1 MSDTDSDRSLEGP
14 AAPQPMATFDHTSPN
29 QVPISPG
36 LSHVPETPS
45 PVLKLKRR
53 LPKKK
58 GKKFKIPVPATGEL
72 QTFIDHGCTID
83 PQGYPIYPNG
93 ETIFVQ
99 DPIAPVINFGHVA
112 FSHTQKSHGS
122 KTGPW
127 KTIWYK
133 CLGVLQCDD
142 DFCNYAGPPPTA
154 EGKAAEFIAE
164 HPVCPA
170 VKCNGNHFWTDC
182 NDTSCRVDI
191 EKDSGWAVLCH
202 SGVHKHPWPASKKAD
217 PMAMMELTK
226 ELVKNPKAGP
236 LVLKVGQAG
245 TGQTVTSP
253 VINIHPAFSNGGR
266 LGYLRRKV
274 LVAKGLMPKKE
285 SKGGGDRLIIDLMHW
300 GRNGLQLI
308 STSLLGDAVHIT
320 FQTEWMA
327 EQLVRRDQ
335 FGKIYS
341 GGLLSDV
348 TYRFFKNGYL
358 LTTSMYSEVMHRWIP
373 IQLTWM
379 WGLDVNHYRAHFT
392 TLLKQIY
399 DAELSFHERDLLSQ
413 QVVDFSAAQKKGF
426 IAAYMDVFNERDP
439 AKALDK
445 LKGCH
450 EHYRQ
455 SITRVKKNW
464 NIVDASQ
471 VGNFEHLAYDL
482 LEPVQPGGKSLG
494 DKFDHIFRLFPK
506 AKAWLDWWNTAD
518 IHSMLF
524 TARVRLPLDDPPLPD
539 EPEADVPDTTNGQ
552 ESMHR
557 QYYILS
563 SGQYTIMQG
572 FIQLLLFVKSLNRDY
587 DQLRRG
593 IPVKYGSNWD
603 SVVETLG
610 WSKERTRRRPDVN
623 DGRPPDTTEAL
634 LPLKKLGRP
643 AGSANVNR
651 DPHSS
656 YQAYSASNK
665 PGKQNRCWETATLEA
680 LFPTFSPL
688 WIQGTDKSKD
698 ITSKLIRH
706 YSSRVSSEMHRASH
720 IKSVL
725 SRGLKSLQTAIQQLS
740 PDSFVTDAF
749 CSADLFMDYLL
760 MNKKHPTSA
769 GQHFAY
775 DLLRN
780 YQCSANGAHQE
791 TETVVKSKVLLTT
804 DLFHEANIRY
814 SDVTELLSAWQS
826 NGLFSVI
833 PRCCTTCLKAHAQGL
848 SRQPTATQPDED
860 AVSENEVTHLQVD
873 PSGGVPRLY
882 ERCRLDFSKRPIN
895 VYFLLG
901 GVGGLGNE
909 DRASFMGYMNWPE
922 TIRLDNVDYEIVS
935 CGFWA
940 FSHYWCKLV
949 RHVDGVRGVWFFDDR
964 KDDGRAQLLGRDLS
978 LIAGDQPYTS
988 WVIYSCKPNID
999 EQKLIERGIAKITL
1013 KNPDPLG
1020 DVPFVRPDDLEGLDE
1035 QIDKLATPSV
1045 PSVPPVQGSA
1055 NMAKQAFA
1063 SAVSSQQEVLAVD
1076 SKPAIQDEAEKVQ
1089 DVISRGSSQS
1099 DKARR
1104 AFGQVQKDDC
1114 ALQPDTAQVDVDHR
1128 TTAQP
1133 IEPSPP
1139 VISFGAECDGGE
1151 DTLPNEANPTSERL
1165 ILRLRN
1171 KRTAPE
1177 GSPAKSPSASPSS
1190 VKKVT
1195 KGKKRAKAR
1204 VNKPIGPLTKG
1215 LEAQQ
1220 AEQKPKAKGK
1230 KKK

>member
-1 MSDTDSDRSLEGP
+1 MSDTHSDRSLEGL
-14 AAPQPMATFDHTSPN
+14 AAPQPMASFDDTSPKE
-29 QVPISPG
+29 VPISPG
-36 LSHVPETPS
+36 LTHLPETPS

-58 GKKFKIPVPATGEL
+58 GKKFKIPVPATGKL

-93 ETIFVQ
+93 ETILVQ

-112 FSHTQKSHGS
+112 FTHTQKSHGS

-170 VKCNGNHFWTDC
+170 VECNGNHFWTEC

-191 EKDSGWAVLCH
+191 EKDSGWAVLRH

-217 PMAMMELTK
+217 PMAMMELTE

-245 TGQTVTSP
+245 AGQTVTSP

-274 LVAKGLMPKKE
+274 LVEKGLMPEKE
-285 SKGGGDRLIIDLMHW
+285 SKGGAFLVSAVEYSLGFETH
-300 GRNGLQLI
+300 RNGLRLI

-335 FGKIYS
+335 FGKVYS

-379 WGLDVNHYRAHFT
+379 WGLNVNHYRAHFT

-399 DAELSFHERDLLSQ
+399 DAGLSFHERDLLSQ

-455 SITRVKKNW
+455 SITRVKKNR
-464 NIVDASQ
+464 NIVDVSQ
-471 VGNFEHLAYDL
+471 VGNFKRLAYDL

-506 AKAWLDWWNTAD
+506 SKAWLDWWNTAD

-524 TARVRLPLDDPPLPD
+524 TACGRLPLDDPPLPD

-563 SGQYTIMQG
+563 
-572 FIQLLLFVKSLNRDY
+572 
-587 DQLRRG
+587 
-593 IPVKYGSNWD
+593 
-603 SVVETLG
+603 
-610 WSKERTRRRPDVN
+610 RRPDVN

-634 LPLKKLGRP
+634 LPSKKLGRP

-656 YQAYSASNK
+656 YQAYSASNE

-688 WIQGTDKSKD
+688 WIQGTDASC
-698 ITSKLIRH
+698 LAHQIRFI
-706 YSSRVSSEMHRASH
+706 SRAQVSSNGHPTVVAGLFCHGRVLLSRSLHGLSPNVQEASHRSRLTFCVRPPSRLSMQRQWRPSRNGNHGQSQGCLDDGSLPRGQHQILRCHRAA
-720 IKSVL
+720 L
-725 SRGLKSLQTAIQQLS
+725 CL
-740 PDSFVTDAF
+740 
-749 CSADLFMDYLL
+749 
-760 MNKKHPTSA
+760 
-769 GQHFAY
+769 
-775 DLLRN
+775 
-780 YQCSANGAHQE
+780 AN
-791 TETVVKSKVLLTT
+791 
-804 DLFHEANIRY
+804 RWP
-814 SDVTELLSAWQS
+814 LLSHSQM
-826 NGLFSVI
+826 
-833 PRCCTTCLKAHAQGL
+833 L
-848 SRQPTATQPDED
+848 SHLSESPSQRTFPATYGNP
-860 AVSENEVTHLQVD
+860 
-873 PSGGVPRLY
+873 GRRGR
-882 ERCRLDFSKRPIN
+882 
-895 VYFLLG
+895 G
-901 GVGGLGNE
+901 GVGGLGDE
-909 DRASFMGYMNWPE
+909 DRASFMGDMNWPE

-935 CGFWA
+935 RGFWA

-964 KDDGRAQLLGRDLS
+964 KDDGRAQLLGQDLS
-978 LIAGDQPYTS
+978 LIAGPQPYTS
-988 WVIYSCKPNID
+988 WVIYSRKPNID
-999 EQKLIERGIAKITL
+999 EQKLINCGIAKITL
-1013 KNPDPLG
+1013 KNPEPLG
-1020 DVPFVRPDDLEGLDE
+1020 NVPFVRPGDLEGLDE

-1045 PSVPPVQGSA
+1045 PSVPPVRGSA

-1063 SAVSSQQEVLAVD
+1063 SAISSQQEALAVD
-1076 SKPAIQDEAEKVQ
+1076 SKPCIQDEAENVQ
-1089 DVISRGSSQS
+1089 DIVSRVSSQS

-1104 AFGQVQKDDC
+1104 AFGQGQMDDS
-1114 ALQPDTAQVDVDHR
+1114 ALKPPTAQVDVDHR
-1128 TTAQP
+1128 TAASQP

-1139 VISFGAECDGGE
+1139 IISFGAECDAGE

-1204 VNKPIGPLTKG
+1204 VNEPVGPLTKV
-1215 LEAQQ
+1215 LEGQQ